1 MVTKIVN
8 GVLVD
13 HELKEGLSIYV
24 KDGKMIAITEQELPC
39 DEIYDAKGC
48 YVSAGFIDIHTHGG
62 GGADV
67 MDGTTEDVLTAAKMH
82 LTHGTTSIFPTT
94 VCSSVEQSKTAL
106 NNIKDAMVF
115 PTIRGA
121 HMEGSFFDIKNCGA
135 QNPDYIREINTEEIE
150 EYLKTGIVKRIDFAP
165 ELSGSAEFAKY
176 LTEKGVVS
184 AVAHSGAFY
193 EDVLPAYEQ
202 GCKLVTHLY
211 SATSTV
217 VRIGG
222 FRHLGVIESAFLLD
236 DMMVEVIADG
246 LHLPIELLQMIYKIK
261 GVDKICMITDSM
273 RAAGMPEGE
282 SICGG
287 KKEGMKCIVE
297 DGVAKLPDRS
307 AFAGSVATTDRLV
320 RVVHKDAGI
329 PLPETIQMMTENP
342 AKVMG
347 LTTKGR
353 LMEGYDADLV
363 IFDDNIQVKAVFVDG
378 KLSVEN
384 GELKLS

>member
-13 HELKEGLSIYV
+13 RELKEGYSLYLE
-24 KDGKMIAITEQELPC
+24 DGKIRAVTKEELPC
-39 DEIYDAKGC
+39 DEVYDAKGN

-67 MDGTTEDVLTAAKMH
+67 MDGDTESVVAAAKMH
-82 LTHGTTSIFPTT
+82 LCHGTTSIFPTT
-94 VCSSVEQSKTAL
+94 VCSSVEQSKLAL
-106 NNIKDAMVF
+106 DNIKEAMSF

-121 HMEGSFFDIKNCGA
+121 HMEGSFFDIQFCGA

-165 ELSGSAEFAKY
+165 ELKGSAEFAKY
-176 LTEKGVVS
+176 LTDKGIVS

-193 EDVLPAYEQ
+193 EDVFPAYEQ

-261 GVDKICMITDSM
+261 GVEKICMITDSM

-320 RVVHKDAGI
+320 RVVHHGAGI
-329 PLPETIQMMTENP
+329 PLPETIRMMTENP
-342 AKVMG
+342 AKVMK
-347 LTTKGR
+347 LDSKGR
-353 LMEGYDADLV
+353 LLEGYDADV
-363 IFDDNIQVKAVFVDG
+363 VVFDKDIQVKAVFVDG
-378 KLSVEN
+378 VQMVEN
-384 GELKLS
+384 GELK